1 MKEIAN
7 AFNVYFATIGE
18 KLASEIEEY
27 VNNIADYT
35 NYISVSPSIET
46 RFQFK
51 CITDGDTRLVIDNL
65 ENKSSSG
72 HDGISNK
79 LLKLLK
85 FELSKSLTL
94 IINQML
100 TTGVFPD
107 SLKVSNIIPLFKKGD
122 FSLLSNYRSISFTN
136 HFQDL

>member
-7 AFNVYFATIGE
+7 AFNVYFENIGE
-18 KLASEIEEY
+18 KLISEIEKN

-35 NYISVSPSIET
+35 NYINILLSIET

-51 CITDGDTRLVIDNL
+51 CITNGDTRLAIDRL

-79 LLKLLK
+79 LLKLLQ
-85 FELSKSLTL
+85 F
-94 IINQML
+94 
-100 TTGVFPD
+100 
-107 SLKVSNIIPLFKKGD
+107 
-122 FSLLSNYRSISFTN
+122 
-136 HFQDL
+136 

>member
-1 MKEIAN
+1 MHSMFILLILEK
-7 AFNVYFATIGE
+7 
-18 KLASEIEEY
+18 KLASEIEKN

-35 NYISVSPSIET
+35 NYINILPSIET

-51 CITDGDTRLVIDNL
+51 CTTDGDTRLAIDRL

-85 FELSKSLTL
+85 FE
-94 IINQML
+94 
-100 TTGVFPD
+100 
-107 SLKVSNIIPLFKKGD
+107 
-122 FSLLSNYRSISFTN
+122 
-136 HFQDL
+136 